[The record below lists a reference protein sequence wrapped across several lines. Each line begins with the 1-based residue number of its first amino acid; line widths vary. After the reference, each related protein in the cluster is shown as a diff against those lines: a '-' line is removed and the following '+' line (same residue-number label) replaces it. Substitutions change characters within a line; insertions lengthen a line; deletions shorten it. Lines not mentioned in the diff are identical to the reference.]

1 MYRVY
6 ENPVAL
12 QKMLEDAERRLS
24 DAQAAGE
31 DDCYDLYQEVE
42 ELKDR
47 LNFAWQDEEYDE
59 MCGIY
64 G

>member
-1 MYRVY
+1 MYRAY

-31 DDCYDLYQEVE
+31 DDLVDLYIEVE
-42 ELKDR
+42 ELR
-47 LNFAWQDEEYDE
+47 ERVNFAWQDDEYDE
-59 MCGIY
+59 MEGWA
-64 G
+64 

>member
-1 MYRVY
+1 MYRAY

-24 DAQAAGE
+24 DAQAAG
-31 DDCYDLYQEVE
+31 DYDCYDLYQEVE
-42 ELKDR
+42 ELR
-47 LNFAWQDEEYDE
+47 ERVNFAWQDDEYDE